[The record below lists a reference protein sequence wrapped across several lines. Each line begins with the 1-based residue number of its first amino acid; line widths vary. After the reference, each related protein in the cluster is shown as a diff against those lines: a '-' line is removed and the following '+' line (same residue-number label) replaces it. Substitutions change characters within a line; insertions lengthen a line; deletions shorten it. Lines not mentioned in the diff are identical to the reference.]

1 MEYLI
6 LNEKVNLC
14 WRLKA
19 FRVNHAIA
27 LRCRWDVK
35 SQDPVWQRNRRV
47 NIGGGLI
54 LQTSLVFP
62 SLTLHFS
69 TSLSLPS
76 YTDQAGNSISIVAFY
91 KVTLRVLYA
100 FGNPVA
106 SCYRAADDAEWYICY
121 SRILSAYG
129 MALTIVWPAPSW
141 HRPTM
146 LHDKVFLRA
155 ADSHTLVYICS
166 WIFVNYWI
174 RQKKNH
180 CRLNLPWN
188 ALVERILI
196 FFR

>member
-1 MEYLI
+1 MRKLI
-6 LNEKVNLC
+6 YVGGWKRFELTMLLHSDVDEMLKVKTLFDRETVE
-14 WRLKA
+14 WT
-19 FRVNHAIA
+19 
-27 LRCRWDVK
+27 W
-35 SQDPVWQRNRRV
+35 
-47 NIGGGLI
+47 GGLI

-106 SCYRAADDAEWYICY
+106 SCYRAADDAEWYNFCY